1 MDTKYHK
8 TLHLFVFL
16 QFKLITE
23 HNCMV
28 DDHAMGRISSSD
40 YLMQIP
46 WGEIRY
52 LLFVCWHRK
61 YCISIENHYWSYLK
75 RRKSVIYH
83 DLYLFLILCTAHEQ
97 YFPWYLEWFSV
108 GYYWYT
114 WFFDDW
120 IGNLVKYKYIDHVNY
135 LNKIYFVCVH

>member
-1 MDTKYHK
+1 MDMKYDK
-8 TLHLFVFL
+8 NSPFVRFYL
-16 QFKLITE
+16 QLKLSIE

-28 DDHAMGRISSSD
+28 SDNAMGRISSSD

-61 YCISIENHYWSYLK
+61 YCISIENYYWSYLK

-83 DLYLFLILCTAHEQ
+83 DLYLFLF
-97 YFPWYLEWFSV
+97 YFVYSSRTIFSMISRLNTI
-108 GYYWYT
+108 GT
-114 WFFDDW
+114 LFDDW
-120 IGNLVKYKYIDHVNY
+120 IGNLVKYKHIHRPCQ
-135 LNKIYFVCVH
+135 LFK